1 MQINTLSP
9 NNIFIN
15 TDKNII
21 VSGINS
27 TDKLNDSQQND
38 NQSIA
43 VKMEISKKG
52 RELSAQ
58 YQNQVK
64 ETAFDGELLPEE
76 KITIRQKDDDISA
89 KIDAVKLKLDDLSA
103 KKGSISEDGKDIL
116 QEIEEQKERDYSEF
130 VVQKNI
136 IEEIQNDATD
146 AVMQADQKQN
156 DVEVMIRSLGEES
169 GWTYEK
175 KEYNSV
181 LNDNQSGQLMRDG
194 SLYGDLTSPEAA
206 VDFAKRQSAH
216 VKNEAFEADQ
226 RIQDTIALS
235 EKRIEQ
241 HKENILSYQKEI
253 NRIVDEDKEIVEK
266 GMLSKEDYAL
276 YKTGKNKEIGGFSK
290 LIAEEKD
297 GMYEEIRTKNAI
309 NRANVGNQNM
319 VNASK
324 HADNLTTAANDEF
337 MRRTMQQALKKAD
350 DEPELKFDIDKKQEI
365 EQQKELRE
373 EQDGYKNIK

>member
-156 DVEVMIRSLGEES
+156 DIEVMIRSLGEES

-175 KEYNSV
+175 KEDNTT
-181 LNDNQSGQLMRDG
+181 LNDNHSGLLMRDG

-216 VKNEAFEADQ
+216 VRNEAFEADQ

-309 NRANVGNQNM
+309 NRANAGNQNM

-324 HADNLTTAANDEF
+324 QADNLTTAANDEF
-337 MRRTMQQALKKAD
+337 MRRTMQEVLKKAD

-373 EQDGYKNIK
+373 EQDDYKNIK

>member
-156 DVEVMIRSLGEES
+156 DIEVMIRSLGEES

-175 KEYNSV
+175 KEDNTT
-181 LNDNQSGQLMRDG
+181 LNDNHSGLLMRDG

-216 VKNEAFEADQ
+216 VRNEAFEADQ

-235 EKRIEQ
+235 EKSIEQ

-309 NRANVGNQNM
+309 NRANAGNQNM

-324 HADNLTTAANDEF
+324 QADNLTTAANDEF
-337 MRRTMQQALKKAD
+337 MRRTMQEVLKKAD

-373 EQDGYKNIK
+373 EQDDYKNIK

>member
-15 TDKNII
+15 TDKNIT
-21 VSGINS
+21 VSGINH
-27 TDKLNDSQQND
+27 TYKLNDSQQND

-76 KITIRQKDDDISA
+76 KITIRQNDDDISA
-89 KIDAVKLKLDDLSA
+89 KIDAVKLKLDDISA

-136 IEEIQNDATD
+136 VEEMQTDATE

-175 KEYNSV
+175 KEDNTT
-181 LNDNQSGQLMRDG
+181 LNDNHSGQLMRDG
-194 SLYGDLTSPEAA
+194 SLYGDLTSPESA
-206 VDFAKRQSAH
+206 VDFAKRQSEH

-226 RIQDTIALS
+226 RIHDTIALS

-253 NRIVDEDKEIVEK
+253 NRIIDEDKEIVEK
-266 GMLSKEDYAL
+266 GMLSKEDYVL

-324 HADNLTTAANDEF
+324 QADNLTTAANDEF
-337 MRRTMQQALKKAD
+337 MRRTMQEALKKAD